1 MIVIYLMIE
10 FLWNLCKKILS
21 CVKGANRVMN
31 KEYINA
37 MVKAQKSI
45 AQRRLMVRIAKMYY
59 YDNMSQQAIADVLE
73 ISRSNVSRLLR
84 MSREMDIVDIR
95 INDASLKS
103 IEISEKLKD
112 MFALKQMIVVPS
124 NHDPN
129 INLSNIGVAAARY
142 LEKQLKDDMK
152 VGMSWGLSV
161 YQTISQFTPVVRAN
175 IDVVQL
181 MGGTA
186 WDDSYM
192 YGVQLILS
200 FADKVGGSAK
210 MLHSPLTVKTRQVH
224 DLLMQEDDIQ
234 RHFEM
239 TGKLDIAV
247 IGIGSNLADVSTMVH
262 SNYITK
268 KESEQLWNSGIKCHI
283 CGRHVDMDGRQ
294 ADIEYNKRVIG
305 IELDDLKKIGNV
317 IAIAGGKHKVA
328 PIAAAL
334 RGGYINT
341 LVTDEETAIL
351 VEREV
356 TGQQ

>member
-1 MIVIYLMIE
+1 MD
-10 FLWNLCKKILS
+10 
-21 CVKGANRVMN
+21 A
-31 KEYINA
+31 EYINV

-59 YDNMSQQAIADVLE
+59 YDNMSQQGIADVLE

-84 MSREMDIVDIR
+84 LSREMDIVDIR

-129 INLSNIGVAAARY
+129 INLSNIGVAAARHI
-142 LEKQLKDDMK
+142 EKQLKDNMK
-152 VGMSWGLSV
+152 VGVSWGQSV
-161 YQTISQFTPVVRAN
+161 YQTIFHSTPIVRAN

-200 FADKVGGSAK
+200 FADKLGGSAK
-210 MLHSPLTVKTRQVH
+210 MLHSPLTLKSRQVR
-224 DLLMQEDDIQ
+224 DMLMQEDDIK

-239 TGKLDIAV
+239 TKKLDIAV
-247 IGIGSNLADVSTMVH
+247 IGIGSNFGDASTMVH

-268 KESEQLWNSGIKCHI
+268 EESEQLWSQGIKCHI
-283 CGRHVDMDGRQ
+283 CGRHIDMEGKL
-294 ADIEYNKRVIG
+294 ADIEYNNRVIG
-305 IELDDLKKIGNV
+305 IELEDLKQIGNV
-317 IAIAGGKHKVA
+317 IAIAGGRHKVE
-328 PIAAAL
+328 PITAAL
-334 RGGYINT
+334 RGGYIDT

-356 TGQQ
+356 TQQ